1 MAQSRKKR
9 QIDGRL
15 EILQNCDRGTIES
28 ILPMFLTF
36 IWDVEQYMRVEDSF
50 LKPPYFANWD
60 QYFNEKKARKKEVLN
75 HLKTFYKLFCDDGV
89 KVPARYFEPARK
101 AAEIAQPA
109 KKRGQLAEKAISKPV
124 KTRKKKNG

>member
-15 EILQNCDRGTIES
+15 ELLQNCDRGTIES

-50 LKPPYFANWD
+50 LKPPYFVNTD
-60 QYFNEKKARKKEVLN
+60 QYFNEKKARKKKVLL
-75 HLKTFYKLFCDDGV
+75 HLKTFYKLFCDADG
-89 KVPARYFEPARK
+89 
-101 AAEIAQPA
+101 
-109 KKRGQLAEKAISKPV
+109 
-124 KTRKKKNG
+124 TRQGSH